1 MSTLHPFS
9 RGLLLVLA
17 LTGLLACEERL
28 PPELIDQSIR
38 PARVMTVT
46 LGNQHREIELVGRVE
61 AARSIDLAFEVSGP
75 LKQLPVREGQEVAKG
90 AVLASLDQS
99 DFQLAVREAEVELQ
113 LAQQD
118 LDRKARVLA
127 QRGIARSAVDDAR
140 AMRDLQRVRLNKA
153 KETLKD
159 ATLRAP
165 FSGRVAQR
173 FVDGF
178 ANVNA
183 AQPILRL
190 HAGNEL
196 YVVANVPEHFS
207 ATLTPEDIK
216 LVYCQFSFSGNEQ
229 FPLTFRENSGE
240 ADGIAQTV
248 QVSFALS
255 QKNGPQNQAAQWN
268 ILPGMTASVTIQLQ
282 DSGVA
287 SVVVPATAI
296 VADAEQRLFVWL
308 VDTNQQTVSKRYISV
323 ANSQPDGVL
332 VVDGLSNGD
341 VLVTTGAATLSE
353 GIKIRPMRDNERV

>member
-1 MSTLHPFS
+1 
-9 RGLLLVLA
+9 
-17 LTGLLACEERL
+17 
-28 PPELIDQSIR
+28 
-38 PARVMTVT
+38 MTVT
-46 LGNQHREIELVGRVE
+46 LGNEHRQIELVGRVE

-75 LKQLPVREGQEVAKG
+75 LKQLPIREGQEVKKG
-90 AVLASLDQS
+90 AVLAALDQS
-99 DFQLAVREAEVELQ
+99 DFQLAVREAQVELR

-140 AMRDLQRVRLNKA
+140 AMRDLQQVRLNQA

-165 FSGRVAQR
+165 FNGRVAQR

-207 ATLTPEDIK
+207 ATLAPEDIQTT
-216 LVYCQFSFSGNEQ
+216 YCQFSFSGDQ
-229 FPLTFRENSGE
+229 KFPLTFRENSGE

-248 QVSFALS
+248 QVSFALPRKQEEKS
-255 QKNGPQNQAAQWN
+255 NEQWN
-268 ILPGMTASVTIQLQ
+268 ILPGMTASVIIKLQ

-287 SVVVPATAI
+287 SVLVPATAV

-308 VDTNQQTVSKRYISV
+308 VDAKRQTISKRYISV
-323 ANSQPDGVL
+323 AQSQPDGIL
-332 VVDGLSNGD
+332 VVDGLATGD

-353 GIKIRPMRDNERV
+353 GIKIRPMNDNERL